1 MIDRAIE
8 KEVRELLSG
17 YPVVTLTGPRQ
28 SGKSTLLTK
37 KFPNFEYVSLED
49 VDLRQR
55 AKDDPR
61 GFLDIYG
68 PGTIIDEVQYVT
80 ELFSYIQTKTDQS
93 DSAGQYVLSGSQNFL
108 LMKKIKQS
116 LAGRV
121 GIAKLLPLS
130 YFELSKNRK
139 ISEIDFIFK
148 GGYPRIYDKNL
159 EVGKYYDNYVSTYL
173 DRDIKDIIGINNI
186 TDFNRFL
193 SLCAARV
200 GQLLNVANLSADT
213 GISVNTAKE
222 WLNVLESSYV
232 IKLIPPYFKNISKRL
247 VKSPKICFFD
257 TGLLCHLLGIES
269 ASDMQKSKYYGNIF
283 ENYVF
288 SEFLKSYYNRGRNN
302 PKLFFYRDSNGNE
315 VDLIEELTVDRQRI
329 FEIKASKTIKPEFSH
344 VVSEVGDLLGVD
356 EHERFVIGQF
366 EKAVR
371 VDRVKYV
378 SLSFLQNPNY
388 SFTSTV

>member
-1 MIDRAIE
+1 MIKRTIE
-8 KEVRELLSG
+8 SEIKELLAG

-28 SGKSTLLTK
+28 SGKSTLLTE
-37 KFPNFEYVSLED
+37 KFSNFEYVSLED

-61 GFLDIYG
+61 GFLEIYSAA
-68 PGTIIDEVQYVT
+68 TIIDEVQYVT

-93 DSAGQYVLSGSQNFL
+93 DDSGQYILSGSQNFL

-121 GIAKLLPLS
+121 GIAKLLPFS
-130 YFELSKNRK
+130 YFELSKDRE
-139 ISEIDFIFK
+139 ISETEFIFK

-159 EVGKYYDNYVSTYL
+159 DVVKYYDNYISTYL

-193 SLCAARV
+193 TLCATRV

-222 WLNVLESSYV
+222 WLSVLESSYV
-232 IKLIPPYFKNISKRL
+232 IKLIPPYFKNIPKRL
-247 VKSPKICFFD
+247 VKSPKVCFFD

-269 ASDMQKSKYYGNIF
+269 VSDMKKSKYYGNIF

-288 SEFLKSYYNRGRNN
+288 SEFFKSYYNSGRNN

-315 VDLIEELTVDRQRI
+315 VDLVEELSIDRLRL
-329 FEIKASKTIKPEFSH
+329 FEIKASKTIKSEFSYI
-344 VVSEVGDLLGVD
+344 VNEVGDLLGASGD
-356 EHERFVIGQF
+356 DRFVIGQF
-366 EKAVR
+366 DKAASIDNVR
-371 VDRVKYV
+371 YV
-378 SLSFLQNPNY
+378 GLNDGIAEQ
-388 SFTSTV
+388 